1 VILKRKPGIVAFNGN
16 AYKTYAPAENGRPAM
31 KNRTNSGLIQKPS
44 EKELVCIIFFSQ
56 IIIVVAILGILFL
69 EIETERLA
77 LLIFVLALSS
87 LISAIKLLRN
97 NSQNVILSEKK

>member
-1 VILKRKPGIVAFNGN
+1 
-16 AYKTYAPAENGRPAM
+16 M

>member
-1 VILKRKPGIVAFNGN
+1 
-16 AYKTYAPAENGRPAM
+16 M

-69 EIETERLA
+69 EIGTERLA
-77 LLIFVLALSS
+77 FLIFVLALSS